1 MAKAKILAVF
11 GNVAL
16 YGQERSNIY
25 VFDTLQKQDYDL
37 LLLVNDRGFHWHLQP
52 EVEAN
57 NLKYQKIRFPWNYR
71 KTRKI
76 KSLWLYFSDTIRY
89 NFAFLK
95 AYRAYKPDYIHFAN
109 DFFFMTLAPSLFF
122 LRCPIVFRLGDVP
135 NIRFFLEKWL
145 WKKLIIKKTTH
156 FVCNS
161 KFIAGTLQAISP
173 NINKFSIINNIPT
186 DRKVQC
192 EESLPV
198 SDPNVFTVLYVGQI
212 SKIKGVDLL
221 YDAAI
226 QLLKSELNVRFVFAG
241 QLFQSTLYTEISES
255 QDYETFK
262 SKIVFTDRIQNVSH
276 LYSISDILVVPSVV
290 EEASP
295 NVVGEAKLAGCPAI
309 VFRSGGLP
317 ELISHNRD
325 GYICKSKST
334 EELVIAIN
342 YYYENPSV
350 LQEHRTNAF
359 NSIQELGLT
368 PENFLHKWTSVYK
381 QTV

>member
-1 MAKAKILAVF
+1 
-11 GNVAL
+11 
-16 YGQERSNIY
+16 
-25 VFDTLQKQDYDL
+25 
-37 LLLVNDRGFHWHLQP
+37 
-52 EVEAN
+52 
-57 NLKYQKIRFPWNYR
+57 
-71 KTRKI
+71 
-76 KSLWLYFSDTIRY
+76 
-89 NFAFLK
+89 
-95 AYRAYKPDYIHFAN
+95 
-109 DFFFMTLAPSLFF
+109 
-122 LRCPIVFRLGDVP
+122 
-135 NIRFFLEKWL
+135 LEKWL

-156 FVCNS
+156 FVCIS

-173 NINKFSIINNIPT
+173 NINKFSIIYNIPT

-226 QLLKSELNVRFVFAG
+226 QLLKSELNVRFIFAG

-290 EEASP
+290 EEALS

-309 VFRSGGLP
+309 VFPSGGLP
-317 ELISHNRD
+317 ELINHNLD
-325 GYICKSKST
+325 GYICKNKST
-334 EELVIAIN
+334 DELIFAISQ
-342 YYYENPSV
+342 YYYSPSMLQAHRENALS
-350 LQEHRTNAF
+350 
-359 NSIQELGLT
+359 SIKKLGLT
-368 PENFLHKWTSVYK
+368 HEIFSNKWMSIYS
-381 QTV
+381 QTI